1 LPVTT
6 ILTELPPV
14 TLLLLVSTAII
25 AGILIGSVGIGG
37 ILVVPALVYIAGIDI
52 YIAIASC
59 MFSYAFSGLIGT
71 WLYAKKGSI
80 RWSSGL
86 YLCAGAIAG
95 AWLGATLLNQLA
107 TDWVILIIALFVLF
121 AAYSS
126 IRQSNNSNRQTS
138 NSLSMRFDKP
148 LPLLAVG
155 ILTGAGSALSG
166 SGGPLLLIPTLV
178 WLKWPVLTAVGLGQL
193 IQIPISLSADI
204 ANFQAGTI
212 DLPLAVTIAIAM
224 ATGVAAGARFAHRLP
239 ATVLRN
245 GVIAALIL
253 AAVWML
259 IHSVTGMV

>member
-1 LPVTT
+1 MCRGDSRSLAGCHA
-6 ILTELPPV
+6 TEP
-14 TLLLLVSTAII
+14 
-25 AGILIGSVGIGG
+25 
-37 ILVVPALVYIAGIDI
+37 
-52 YIAIASC
+52 
-59 MFSYAFSGLIGT
+59 
-71 WLYAKKGSI
+71 
-80 RWSSGL
+80 
-86 YLCAGAIAG
+86 
-95 AWLGATLLNQLA
+95 
-107 TDWVILIIALFVLF
+107 
-121 AAYSS
+121 
-126 IRQSNNSNRQTS
+126 
-138 NSLSMRFDKP
+138 SLSMRFDKP
-148 LPLLAVG
+148 LPLLVVG

-224 ATGVAAGARFAHRLP
+224 ATGVAIGARFAHRLP
-239 ATVLRN
+239 AAVLRN